1 MRKTLRLTAAA
12 LVLTLGFTGLAAAQ
26 AYPPPP
32 ALRPEGPP
40 PPPPGDR
47 YAWVPG
53 HWHWDG
59 VRYIWR
65 RGHYV
70 IRAAGWHEFVPGH
83 WAQRGPRWVWIPDG
97 WR

>member
-1 MRKTLRLTAAA
+1 MRRCLHAAA
-12 LVLTLGFTGLAAAQ
+12 AVLALTIGASAFAQ
-26 AYPPPP
+26 GY
-32 ALRPEGPP
+32 PP
-40 PPPPGDR
+40 PPPPQVEGPPPAPPGAR
-47 YAWVPG
+47 YVWVPG

-70 IRAAGWHEFVPGH
+70 IREAGWHEFVPGH
-83 WAQRGPRWVWIPDG
+83 WAQRGAGWVWIPDG